1 MTPIDSNDDIQRAV
15 RQAQQ
20 QFWMALQGKDKQ
32 AFEHLMAEDFVLR
45 SPGQPN
51 QGRATFIDS
60 LTTFPAQVRSVGSDN
75 LEVHVWGNI
84 AVVTGVQ
91 LAQIELADGQEKVD
105 RVAITNVFQ
114 QQEERWVLVLGHAIS
129 LD

>member
-1 MTPIDSNDDIQRAV
+1 MTSIDSNDDIQRAV
-15 RQAQQ
+15 CQAQQ
-20 QFWMALQGKDKQ
+20 QFWMALKGKDKQ
-32 AFEHLMAEDFVLR
+32 AFEYLLAEDFVLR
-45 SPGQPN
+45 SPGQTN

-60 LTTFPAQVRSVGSDN
+60 LTSFPAQVRSVGSDN

-91 LAQIELADGQEKVD
+91 SAQIELADGQEKAD

-114 QQEERWVLVLGHAIS
+114 QQHGRWVLKLAHAIS
-129 LD
+129 LN